1 LQTDVKSLSIEA
13 RSRTAANLAHFISKR
28 PVYFMKTPWLA
39 LLAVVALAR
48 CLAATAAESQ
58 PQLGLR
64 SAPTLQVDHLRFKDL
79 NKNGKL
85 DPYEDWRRPVE
96 ERVSDLIAQMTLEE
110 KAGMM
115 VGPTLPMGPDGTV
128 SEESSGRRNPFAAD
142 APPMASPGTTE
153 AIQKLH
159 ITQFINRVN
168 TDAGT
173 MATWLNR
180 VQEIAEKSRLGIP
193 VIFVTNPRNH
203 VSSEVRLGINEA
215 TGNFSQWP
223 GTLGLAATRDA
234 ALVEEFARIAAQEYV
249 SVGIRGA
256 YHPQIDVATEPRWP
270 RISGTFGEDANLC
283 AELAVALVRG
293 FQGSS
298 LGPRSVALT
307 FKHFP
312 GGGPAGKG
320 LDSHYASGK
329 NQAYPGKNFDYHLI
343 PFKAAISAGAVSI
356 MPYYA
361 IPTGQTSEEVGMAFN
376 REIITD
382 LLRGKLGFKGMV
394 NSDSGITTG
403 MPWGVESLSVR
414 DRYKKAIEAGTDLI
428 GNDATP
434 GFVVELVKA
443 NLLTEARIDESVR
456 RILRVRF
463 ALGTFENPYADPE
476 IAKATV
482 GKAEFRRKAD
492 LAQRKSIVLLKNSD
506 RLLPLANGRKVYAQ
520 NVDATALKERG
531 YVVVATPEEADACV
545 IRVIVSQGGGGR
557 GGRAGR
563 RGGAASAEPAAK
575 TGDASATAGR
585 RGGRGFG
592 PVGGSDG
599 APVQL
604 TLPAEVLERARATMS
619 RKPTIVAIEL
629 DRPYVIPELA
639 RESAALLA
647 TFGVTDA
654 ALVDVISGRFNPG
667 GKLPFELPS
676 SMAAVERQ
684 AEDVPF
690 DSPSPL
696 FRYGTG
702 LTYAK

>member
-1 LQTDVKSLSIEA
+1 
-13 RSRTAANLAHFISKR
+13 
-28 PVYFMKTPWLA
+28 MKTLRSA
-39 LLAVVALAR
+39 LLAFVALAPG
-48 CLAATAAESQ
+48 LAATAAEAQ
-58 PQLGLR
+58 AKLGHR
-64 SAPTLQVDHLRFKDL
+64 SAPILHVDNLRFKDL

-96 ERVSDLIAQMTLEE
+96 ERVSNLVSQMTLEE

-115 VGPTLPMGPDGTV
+115 VGPTLPMGPEGAV
-128 SEESSGRRNPFAAD
+128 SEESVTRRNPFAPD
-142 APPMASPGTTE
+142 AAPMLSPGTTE

-168 TDAGT
+168 TDAVT

-180 VQEIAEKSRLGIP
+180 VQEIAESSRLGIP
-193 VIFVTNPRNH
+193 VLFVTNPRNH
-203 VSSEVRLGINEA
+203 VSSEARLGINEA
-215 TGNFSQWP
+215 TGSFSQWP
-223 GTLGLAATRDA
+223 GTLGLAATREA
-234 ALVEEFARIAAQEYV
+234 ALVEEFAAIAAQEYV

-256 YHPQIDVATEPRWP
+256 YHPQIDVATEPRWS
-270 RISGTFGEDANLC
+270 RISGTFGEDANLS

-293 FQGSS
+293 FQGPT
-298 LGPRSVALT
+298 LGTRSVALT
-307 FKHFP
+307 LKHFP

-343 PFKAAISAGAVSI
+343 PFKAAINAGAVSI
-356 MPYYA
+356 MPYYS

-403 MPWGVESLSVR
+403 MPWGVEGLSVR

-434 GFVVELVKA
+434 GYVVELVKA
-443 NLLTEARIDESVR
+443 RELTEARIDESVR

-463 ALGTFENPYADPE
+463 PLGIFENPYADPD

-482 GKAEFRRKAD
+482 GKAEFQRKAD

-506 RLLPLANGRKVYAQ
+506 RLLPLTTGRKVYAQ
-520 NVDATALKERG
+520 NVDPAALKERG
-531 YVVVATPEEADACV
+531 FVPVTTPEEADLGIV
-545 IRVIVSQGGGGR
+545 RVFVAQGGGR
-557 GGRAGR
+557 GGRGGGR
-563 RGGAASAEPAAK
+563 RGGAPAGEPAAK
-575 TGDASATAGR
+575 AGDAPAAVAGPG
-585 RGGRGFG
+585 GGRGFG
-592 PVGGSDG
+592 PAGGAGG
-599 APVQL
+599 APVPL
-604 TLPAEVLERARATMS
+604 TLPTEILERARAVMG

-639 RESAALLA
+639 SESAALLA

-654 ALVDVISGRFNPG
+654 ALLDVVSGRFTPV

-676 SMAAVERQ
+676 SMEAVERQ

-696 FRYGTG
+696 FRYGAG
-702 LTYAK
+702 LSYQK